1 LLGVFVLSN
10 TSKQNNIK
18 VIIKNPPTKEQAEQ
32 KTKDLSQFLAQ
43 AWHMPLDKNTIEKG
57 GKIV

>member
-1 LLGVFVLSN
+1 MFALSN

-18 VIIKNPPTKEQAEQ
+18 VIIKNPPTKEHAEQ

-43 AWHMPLDKNTIEKG
+43 AWHMPLDKNTIENG

>member
-1 LLGVFVLSN
+1 MAALPN

-18 VIIKNPPTKEQAEQ
+18 VTVKNPPTKEQAEQ